1 MSRGHEY
8 MDYKVFYTSIFAR
21 YKVSKALVLHFQS
34 APKIKM
40 SAFNFLDFHWAH
52 SYGQDQMF
60 RPIRKK
66 MYWTDFWILSPEDIG
81 AACSL

>member
-34 APKIKM
+34 APKFKM
-40 SAFNFLDFHWAH
+40 AAFKFLGFALDS
-52 SYGQDQMF
+52 SYEQDQMF
-60 RPIRKK
+60 RPFRKK
-66 MYWTDFWILSPEDIG
+66 FARPIFEFCPLRTSGQPH
-81 AACSL
+81 A